1 MCSDVGAELIQ
12 VDSLEENDII
22 VSMASKQET
31 QLSNSLTGQCFIGIC
46 LFKIVCSGKESLWI
60 QVNLI

>member
-31 QLSNSLTGQCFIGIC
+31 QLSKSLTSVLLVFA
-46 LFKIVCSGKESLWI
+46 SLRLCA
-60 QVNLI
+60 QEKSHCGYK